1 MASMSSSLFVLAAVL
16 AVLSLVEARP
26 KHFENDAQ
34 IDDGPQENFDDEEYF
49 DTEDGYPVY
58 PAYRLHRRGFLHSGR
73 LGKRGFL
80 ISSRLGKRGFLHSGR
95 LGK

>member
-1 MASMSSSLFVLAAVL
+1 MSSSHFVLAAVL

-34 IDDGPQENFDDEEYF
+34 IDDGPLEGIDEDEYF
-49 DTEDGYPVY
+49 DADEGYPMY